1 MESPTGKVVI
11 VGTGFVAD
19 LYMRSL
25 KTFPGIAVAGA
36 FDIDGPRLKAF
47 CDYWKTPAASSL
59 DALLAE
65 DALVLNLT
73 NPGAH
78 YDVSKAALE
87 AGRDVYS
94 EKPLATKM
102 TDAHALAKLASDKG
116 LILASAPCSWLSQ
129 SAQTVWAAV
138 SSGQIGTPRLVYA
151 ELDDDFI
158 PQAPYDKWVSESGAP
173 WPAKDEFET
182 GCTLEHAGY
191 YLTWLM
197 AMFGPVETVVAAS
210 ANLIPDKHPEGAPTA
225 PDYSTASLFFANGV
239 VARLTCSII
248 APHDHRI
255 RIIGDEGVIELD
267 ECWSNTTPVHIRKRH
282 VIRRKLINSPLAKRF
297 GIGGETHPKVGRWGA
312 AAMNFALGP
321 AEILAARTAN
331 RTPQAGADFALHL
344 NEVTLAIQE
353 AGKEHGAQKMTTS
366 FSPLA
371 PTEWAAKAGA
381 RMAGDN
387 S

>member
-1 MESPTGKVVI
+1 MESPVGKVVI

-25 KTFPGIAVAGA
+25 KTFPDVAVAGA
-36 FDIDGPRLKAF
+36 FDIDAARLKAF
-47 CDYWKTPAASSL
+47 CDYWSIPAAESL
-59 DALLAE
+59 GALIAE

-73 NPGAH
+73 NPHAH

-102 TDAHALAKLASDKG
+102 TDAHALAKLANDKG
-116 LILASAPCSWLSQ
+116 LMLASAPCNWLSQ

-138 SSGQIGTPRLVYA
+138 SSGQAGTPRLVYA

-158 PQAPYDKWVSESGAP
+158 PQAPYDKWRSESGAP
-173 WPAKDEFET
+173 WPAKDEFEV

-197 AMFGPVETVVAAS
+197 AMFGPVETLVAAS
-210 ANLIPDKHPEGAPTA
+210 ANLIPDKLPDGAATA
-225 PDYSTASLFFANGV
+225 PDFSTATLFFKNGV
-239 VARLTCSII
+239 VARLSCSII

-255 RIIGDEGVIELD
+255 RIIGDAGVIELD
-267 ECWSNTTPVHIRKRH
+267 ECWSNTAPVYIRKRH
-282 VIRRKLINSPLAKRF
+282 VVRRKLLNSPLAKRF
-297 GIGGETHPKVGRWGA
+297 GIGGKTHPKVGRWGA

-321 AEILAARTAN
+321 AELLAARAAQ
-331 RTPQAGADFALHL
+331 RKPQITADFALHL

-353 AGKEHGAQKMTTS
+353 SGKERGAQKMTTT
-366 FSPLA
+366 FAPLA
-371 PTEWAAKAGA
+371 PVDWAAKAGA
-381 RMAGDN
+381 RMAGEGL
-387 S
+387 